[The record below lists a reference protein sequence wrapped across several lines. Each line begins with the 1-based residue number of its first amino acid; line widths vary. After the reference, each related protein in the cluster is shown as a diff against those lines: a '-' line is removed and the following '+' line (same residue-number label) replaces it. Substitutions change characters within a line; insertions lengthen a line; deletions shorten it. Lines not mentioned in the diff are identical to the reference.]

1 MQWAPSIA
9 QLQWWTTINFLEGTF
24 TGGQDNILSLVIMKS
39 NTTNGKVLT
48 HGHTISIH
56 MPPAFEIGFPLA
68 WVVHSYRAGEGGRDG
83 GGERVWYEAMTK
95 GRSALLFCCI
105 YPLADANLKMRLL
118 SLPSVPGY

>member
-1 MQWAPSIA
+1 MLFQCYLYAI
-9 QLQWWTTINFLEGTF
+9 LEGTF

-48 HGHTISIH
+48 HGRTISIH

-83 GGERVWYEAMTK
+83 GGGK
-95 GRSALLFCCI
+95 G
-105 YPLADANLKMRLL
+105 YGMRQ
-118 SLPSVPGY
+118 